1 MIGMTNSTCMSRTRP
16 ELSRDA
22 YLAIARV
29 QDRMNGDL
37 QGLFKSSGL
46 TTTQFNVLRILIGAK
61 RPIPCQTV
69 GERLIQRVP
78 DVTRLLD
85 RMEKEGLIE
94 RSRSEEDRRVV
105 LVSVTPDGRK
115 RCRRL
120 AAPTLELHSQQMK
133 PLSSTELN
141 QLEALLLKLLP

>member
-1 MIGMTNSTCMSRTRP
+1 MSRTRP

-29 QDRMNGDL
+29 QDRLTGDF
-37 QGLFKSSGL
+37 QNLFKTQAL
-46 TTTQFNVLRILIGAK
+46 TTTQFNALRILIGAK
-61 RPIPCQTV
+61 EPIPCQLV

-94 RSRSEEDRRVV
+94 RTRSAEDRRVV
-105 LVSVTPDGRK
+105 LVSVTPEGR
-115 RCRRL
+115 RRSNRLNQPAL
-120 AAPTLELHSQQMK
+120 ALHDQQMK
-133 PLSSTELN
+133 ALSRAELR
-141 QLEALLLKLLP
+141 QLESLLAKLLD